1 MKLRFTKMQG
11 AGNDFVMLDATRA
24 TLELSTEQYRAL
36 ADRHFGIG
44 ADQVLVVEP
53 PRTPGVDFG
62 YRIFNASGDEVE
74 HCGNGARCFVRFV
87 RERGLTDK
95 RRIRVETVNRVIELQ
110 LRDDGRVT
118 VDMGAPEFAHERIPF
133 LRGDLTPRREGD
145 FELWPL
151 ELSNEQY
158 RALAD
163 RHFGI
168 GADQILV
175 VEPPRSPG
183 VDFGYRIF
191 NASGDEVEHCG
202 NGARCFVRFVRDRGL
217 TDKQRIKV
225 ETVNRVIELQLR
237 DDGRVTVDMGA
248 PDFVHEHIPFLPE
261 GMVPRREG
269 DFELWPLELID
280 GSVEVAVL
288 SMGNPHAVQRV
299 DDLAGADVASIGPEI
314 EVLDCF
320 PQKVNAGFMQVISR
334 SHIALR
340 VFERGAGE
348 TLACGT
354 GACAAVVAGIRLG
367 WLDPQVEVDT
377 RGGRLSIEW
386 AGLGRPVLMTG
397 PATTVFEGEIE
408 L

>member
-11 AGNDFVMLDATRA
+11 AGNDFVMLDATKA
-24 TLELSTEQYRAL
+24 PLDLSAEQYRAL

-44 ADQVLVVEP
+44 ADQILVVEP
-53 PRTPGVDFG
+53 PRTAGVDFG

-95 RRIRVETVNRVIELQ
+95 R
-110 LRDDGRVT
+110 
-118 VDMGAPEFAHERIPF
+118 
-133 LRGDLTPRREGD
+133 
-145 FELWPL
+145 
-151 ELSNEQY
+151 
-158 RALAD
+158 
-163 RHFGI
+163 
-168 GADQILV
+168 
-175 VEPPRSPG
+175 
-183 VDFGYRIF
+183 
-191 NASGDEVEHCG
+191 C
-202 NGARCFVRFVRDRGL
+202 
-217 TDKQRIKV
+217 IKV
-225 ETVNRVIELQLR
+225 ETVNRQIELQLR

-248 PDFVHEHIPFLPE
+248 PDFEHAHIPFLPA
-261 GMVPRREG
+261 GMTARREG
-269 DFELWPLELID
+269 GFELWPLELID
-280 GSVEVAVL
+280 DRVEVAVL

-299 DDLAGADVASIGPEI
+299 VDVETADVASLGPEI

-320 PQKVNAGFMQVISR
+320 PRKVNAGFVQLLSR
-334 SHIALR
+334 THIALR

-367 WLDPQVEVDT
+367 WLDAQVDVDT
-377 RGGRLSIEW
+377 RGGRLGVEW
-386 AGLGRPVLMTG
+386 AGPGRPVLMTG